1 MAQQIKRLIIDSKNR
16 DFGLNSND
24 FSIELNPPIEKIKKI
39 SLISCSIPNTFYNIE
54 EGSVFIYL
62 QLQQDTTPIF
72 IQFSLESGAY
82 TIDTLIQLLNDRFN
96 GELTFSFNTTKL
108 KIQVVNNTTNE
119 YVLKGTL
126 LKDDIKELLGLTS
139 DITLPVGSQLVA
151 FDSSPYL
158 GGPRYL
164 LLNIDPFNVFCKNT
178 EGTVYGT
185 FIITEDSNSTD
196 IQFYKPL
203 STYQQIETNGMYNN
217 VSQLQIRLLKPN
229 GKLLDLNGSDWSF
242 VVEFE
247 YYSPEC
253 DYR

>member
-139 DITLPVGSQLVA
+139 DITLPVGS
-151 FDSSPYL
+151 
-158 GGPRYL
+158 
-164 LLNIDPFNVFCKNT
+164 
-178 EGTVYGT
+178 
-185 FIITEDSNSTD
+185 
-196 IQFYKPL
+196 
-203 STYQQIETNGMYNN
+203 
-217 VSQLQIRLLKPN
+217 
-229 GKLLDLNGSDWSF
+229 
-242 VVEFE
+242 
-247 YYSPEC
+247 
-253 DYR
+253 